1 MTNEQLRND
10 IKEVAKKV
18 GAIDISIVCGS
29 LFCKFNAPDSAAKVL
44 AENLKT
50 VLQKFFDK
58 KKPNDTL
65 VKMSGALPDYEY
77 AYDFMPVVNYR
88 LNEYGI

>member
-1 MTNEQLRND
+1 MTNEQLRNE
-10 IKEVAKKV
+10 IINVAKKV
-18 GAIDISIVCGS
+18 GATDVNVVCGS
-29 LFCKFNAPDSAAKVL
+29 LFCKFNKNIHNVMAN
-44 AENLKT
+44 NLKT

>member
-1 MTNEQLRND
+1 MTNEQLRNE
-10 IKEVAKKV
+10 IINVAKKV
-18 GAIDISIVCGS
+18 GATDVNVVCGS
-29 LFCKFNAPDSAAKVL
+29 LFCKFNKNIHNVMAN
-44 AENLKT
+44 NLKT
-50 VLQKFFDK
+50 VLQKYFDK

-77 AYDFMPVVNYR
+77 AYDFMPVVDFR

>member
-88 LNEYGI
+88 LNKYGI

>member
-1 MTNEQLRND
+1 MTNEQLR
-10 IKEVAKKV
+10 KEIIDVAKKV
-18 GAIDISIVCGS
+18 GATDVNVVCGS
-29 LFCKFNAPDSAAKVL
+29 LFCKFNKNIHNVMAN
-44 AENLKT
+44 NLKT

-77 AYDFMPVVNYR
+77 AYDFMPIIDFR
-88 LNEYGI
+88 LNEGGI

>member
-1 MTNEQLRND
+1 MTNEQLRNE
-10 IKEVAKKV
+10 IINVAKKV
-18 GAIDISIVCGS
+18 GATDVNVVCGS
-29 LFCKFNAPDSAAKVL
+29 LFCKFNKNIHNVM

-58 KKPNDTL
+58 RKPNDTL

>member
-1 MTNEQLRND
+1 MTNEQLRNE
-10 IKEVAKKV
+10 IINVAKKV
-18 GAIDISIVCGS
+18 GAKDVNVVCGS
-29 LFCKFNAPDSAAKVL
+29 LFCKFNKNIHNVM

-77 AYDFMPVVNYR
+77 AYDFMPVVDFR

>member
-1 MTNEQLRND
+1 MTNEQLRNE
-10 IKEVAKKV
+10 IINVAKKV
-18 GAIDISIVCGS
+18 GATDANVVCGS
-29 LFCKFNAPDSAAKVL
+29 LFCKFNKSIHNVM

-77 AYDFMPVVNYR
+77 AYDFMPVVDFR

>member
-1 MTNEQLRND
+1 MTNEQLRKE
-10 IKEVAKKV
+10 ILEVARKV
-18 GAIDISIVCGS
+18 GATESVIVCGS
-29 LFCKFNAPDSAAKVL
+29 LFCKFNKNIHNVMAN
-44 AENLKT
+44 NLKT

-58 KKPNDTL
+58 RKPNDTL

-77 AYDFMPVVNYR
+77 AYDFMPVVDFR

>member
-1 MTNEQLRND
+1 MTNEQLRNE
-10 IKEVAKKV
+10 IIEVAKKV
-18 GAIDISIVCGS
+18 GATDVNVVCGS
-29 LFCKFNAPDSAAKVL
+29 LFCKFNKNIHNVMAN
-44 AENLKT
+44 NLKT

-58 KKPNDTL
+58 RKPNDTL

-77 AYDFMPVVNYR
+77 AYDCMPVVNYR

>member
-1 MTNEQLRND
+1 MTNEQLRKE
-10 IKEVAKKV
+10 ILEVARKV
-18 GAIDISIVCGS
+18 GATESVIVCGS
-29 LFCKFNAPDSAAKVL
+29 LFCKFNKNIHNVMAN
-44 AENLKT
+44 NLKT

-65 VKMSGALPDYEY
+65 VKMSGVLPDYEY
-77 AYDFMPVVNYR
+77 AYDFMPVVDFR

>member
-1 MTNEQLRND
+1 MKNEQLRNE
-10 IKEVAKKV
+10 IINVAKKV
-18 GAIDISIVCGS
+18 GATDVNIVCGS
-29 LFCKFNAPDSAAKVL
+29 LFCKFNKSIHNVM

-58 KKPNDTL
+58 KKPNDTF

-77 AYDFMPVVNYR
+77 AYDFMPVVDFR

>member
-1 MTNEQLRND
+1 MTNEQLRKE
-10 IKEVAKKV
+10 IIEVAKKV
-18 GAIDISIVCGS
+18 GATDVNVVCGS
-29 LFCKFNAPDSAAKVL
+29 LFCKFNKNIHNVMAN
-44 AENLKT
+44 NLKT

-65 VKMSGALPDYEY
+65 VKMSGTLPDYEY

>member
-1 MTNEQLRND
+1 MTNEQLRNE
-10 IKEVAKKV
+10 IINVAKKV
-18 GAIDISIVCGS
+18 GATDVNVVCGS
-29 LFCKFNAPDSAAKVL
+29 LFCKFNKNIHNVM

-58 KKPNDTL
+58 RKPNDTL

-77 AYDFMPVVNYR
+77 AYDFMPVVDFR

>member
-1 MTNEQLRND
+1 MTNEQLRNE
-10 IKEVAKKV
+10 IINVAKKV
-18 GAIDISIVCGS
+18 GATDVNVVCGS
-29 LFCKFNAPDSAAKVL
+29 LFCKFNKNIHNVL
-44 AENLKT
+44 ANNLKT

-77 AYDFMPVVNYR
+77 AYDFMPVVDFR

>member
-1 MTNEQLRND
+1 MTNEQLR
-10 IKEVAKKV
+10 KEIIDVAKKV
-18 GAIDISIVCGS
+18 GATDVNVVCGS
-29 LFCKFNAPDSAAKVL
+29 LFCKFNKNIHNVMAN
-44 AENLKT
+44 NLKT

-77 AYDFMPVVNYR
+77 AYDFMAIVDFR
-88 LNEYGI
+88 LNEGGI

>member
-1 MTNEQLRND
+1 MTNEQLRKE
-10 IKEVAKKV
+10 IIEVAKKV
-18 GAIDISIVCGS
+18 GATDVNVVCGS
-29 LFCKFNAPDSAAKVL
+29 LFCKFNKNIHNVM

-58 KKPNDTL
+58 RKPNDTL

-77 AYDFMPVVNYR
+77 AYDFMPVVDFR

>member
-1 MTNEQLRND
+1 MTNEQLRNE
-10 IKEVAKKV
+10 IINVAKKV
-18 GAIDISIVCGS
+18 GATDVNVVCGS
-29 LFCKFNAPDSAAKVL
+29 LFCKFNKSIHNVM

-58 KKPNDTL
+58 RKPNDTL

-77 AYDFMPVVNYR
+77 AYDFMPVVDFR

>member
-1 MTNEQLRND
+1 MTNEQLRKE
-10 IKEVAKKV
+10 ILEVARKV
-18 GAIDISIVCGS
+18 GATESVIVCGS
-29 LFCKFNAPDSAAKVL
+29 LFCKFNKNIHNVMAN
-44 AENLKT
+44 NLKT

-77 AYDFMPVVNYR
+77 AYDFMPVVDFR

>member
-1 MTNEQLRND
+1 MTNEQLRNE
-10 IKEVAKKV
+10 IINVAKKV
-18 GAIDISIVCGS
+18 GATDVNVVCGY
-29 LFCKFNAPDSAAKVL
+29 LFCKFNKNIHNVMAN
-44 AENLKT
+44 NLKT

>member
-1 MTNEQLRND
+1 MTNEKLRNE
-10 IKEVAKKV
+10 IVNVAKTT
-18 GAIDISIVCGS
+18 GATDVSIVCGS
-29 LFCKFNAPDSAAKVL
+29 LFCKFNAPDTAAKVI

-50 VLQKFFDK
+50 ILKKFFDK
-58 KKPNDTL
+58 RKPNDTL
-65 VKMSGALPDYEY
+65 VKMSGALPDNEY

>member
-1 MTNEQLRND
+1 MKNEQLRNE
-10 IKEVAKKV
+10 IIEVAKKV
-18 GAIDISIVCGS
+18 GATDVNVVCGS
-29 LFCKFNAPDSAAKVL
+29 LFCKFNKNIHNVM

>member
-1 MTNEQLRND
+1 MTNEQLRNE
-10 IKEVAKKV
+10 IINVAKKV
-18 GAIDISIVCGS
+18 GATDVNVVCGS
-29 LFCKFNAPDSAAKVL
+29 LFCKFNKNIHNVM

-77 AYDFMPVVNYR
+77 AYDFMPIVDFR

>member
-1 MTNEQLRND
+1 MTNEKLRNE
-10 IKEVAKKV
+10 IKEVAKST
-18 GAIDISIVCGS
+18 GATDVNIVCGS
-29 LFCKFNAPDSAAKVL
+29 LFCKFNAPNSAAKEI

-50 VLQKFFDK
+50 LLQKYFDK
-58 KKPNDTL
+58 KKANDTL
-65 VKMSGALPDYEY
+65 VKMSGALPDNEY

>member
-1 MTNEQLRND
+1 M
-10 IKEVAKKV
+10 
-18 GAIDISIVCGS
+18 
-29 LFCKFNAPDSAAKVL
+29 

-65 VKMSGALPDYEY
+65 VKMSGTLPDYEY
-77 AYDFMPVVNYR
+77 AYDFMPVVDFR

>member
-1 MTNEQLRND
+1 MTNEQLRNE
-10 IKEVAKKV
+10 IIEVAKKV
-18 GAIDISIVCGS
+18 GATDVNVVCGS
-29 LFCKFNAPDSAAKVL
+29 LFCKFNKNIHNVM

-77 AYDFMPVVNYR
+77 AYDFMPVVDFR

>member
-1 MTNEQLRND
+1 MTNEQLRNE
-10 IKEVAKKV
+10 IINVAKKV
-18 GAIDISIVCGS
+18 GATDVNVVCGS
-29 LFCKFNAPDSAAKVL
+29 LFCKFNKNIHNVMAN
-44 AENLKT
+44 NLKT

-58 KKPNDTL
+58 RKPNDTL

-77 AYDFMPVVNYR
+77 AYDFMPVVDFR

>member
-1 MTNEQLRND
+1 MTNEQLRNE
-10 IKEVAKKV
+10 IINVAKKV
-18 GAIDISIVCGS
+18 GATDVNVVCGS
-29 LFCKFNAPDSAAKVL
+29 LFCKFNKNIHNVMAN
-44 AENLKT
+44 NLKT

-58 KKPNDTL
+58 RKPNDTL

>member
-1 MTNEQLRND
+1 MKNEQLRKE
-10 IKEVAKKV
+10 ILEVARKV
-18 GAIDISIVCGS
+18 GATESSIVCGS
-29 LFCKFNAPDSAAKVL
+29 LFCKFNANIHNVL
-44 AENLKT
+44 ANNLKT

-58 KKPNDTL
+58 RKPNDTL

-77 AYDFMPVVNYR
+77 AYDFTPVVDFR

>member
-1 MTNEQLRND
+1 MTNEQLRKE
-10 IKEVAKKV
+10 IIEVAKKV
-18 GAIDISIVCGS
+18 GATDVNVVCGS
-29 LFCKFNAPDSAAKVL
+29 LFCKFNKNIHNVMAN
-44 AENLKT
+44 NLKT

>member
-1 MTNEQLRND
+1 MKNEQLRNE
-10 IKEVAKKV
+10 IINVAKKV
-18 GAIDISIVCGS
+18 GATDVNVVCGS
-29 LFCKFNAPDSAAKVL
+29 LFCKFNKNIHNVM

-58 KKPNDTL
+58 RKPNDTL

-77 AYDFMPVVNYR
+77 AYDFMPVVDFR

>member
-1 MTNEQLRND
+1 MTNEQLRNE
-10 IKEVAKKV
+10 IINVAKKV
-18 GAIDISIVCGS
+18 GAKDANVVCGS
-29 LFCKFNAPDSAAKVL
+29 LFCKFNKNIHNVM

-77 AYDFMPVVNYR
+77 AYDFMPVVDFR

>member
-1 MTNEQLRND
+1 MTNEQLRNE
-10 IKEVAKKV
+10 IINVAKKV
-18 GAIDISIVCGS
+18 GATDVNVVCGS
-29 LFCKFNAPDSAAKVL
+29 LFCKFNKNIHNVM

-77 AYDFMPVVNYR
+77 AYDFMPVVDFR

>member
-1 MTNEQLRND
+1 MTNEQLRNEI
-10 IKEVAKKV
+10 IKVAKKV
-18 GAIDISIVCGS
+18 GATDVNVVCGS
-29 LFCKFNAPDSAAKVL
+29 LFCKFNKNIHNVM

-77 AYDFMPVVNYR
+77 AYDFMPVVDFR

>member
-1 MTNEQLRND
+1 MTNEQLRKE
-10 IKEVAKKV
+10 IIEVAKKV
-18 GAIDISIVCGS
+18 GATDVNVVCGS
-29 LFCKFNAPDSAAKVL
+29 LFCKFNKNIHNVMTN
-44 AENLKT
+44 NLKT

-58 KKPNDTL
+58 RKPNNTL

-77 AYDFMPVVNYR
+77 AYDFMPVVDFR